1 MTEVLKKYDRSFI
14 KTPHQFLKRFELSP
28 SNFLFNFLFFTIVTL
43 SLNNPS
49 GFVFFLIKFFV
60 LAPQSAIKNHFLQNH
75 NSFCS
80 PNSIQR
86 KRRKNWRKLKKLLP
100 FKKRERKVAFSR

>member
-60 LAPQSAIKNHFLQNH
+60 LAPQSAIKNHFLQIIIH
-75 NSFCS
+75 FA
-80 PNSIQR
+80 PPIQSNE
-86 KRRKNWRKLKKLLP
+86 KEGKIGEN
-100 FKKRERKVAFSR
+100 